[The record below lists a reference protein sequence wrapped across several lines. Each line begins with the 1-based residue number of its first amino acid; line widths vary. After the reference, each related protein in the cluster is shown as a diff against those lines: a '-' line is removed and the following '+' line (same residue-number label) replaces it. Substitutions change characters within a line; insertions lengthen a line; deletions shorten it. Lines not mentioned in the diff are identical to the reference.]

1 MLSVSIHCMSIP
13 SFSWGLYVSA
23 MKKSNRK
30 SPTRIDE
37 KDDICV
43 PDSKDQGEL
52 QNMLNGGEYAP
63 FVSPPIL
70 ESNFIQ
76 VNDN

>member
-1 MLSVSIHCMSIP
+1 
-13 SFSWGLYVSA
+13 

-30 SPTRIDE
+30 SPTRID
-37 KDDICV
+37 KQDDICV
-43 PDSKDQGEL
+43 PDSKDPGEL